1 MASEGKPNNLHPLQ
15 HEWVLWEH
23 TGGGKKDANAWKESM
38 KQLCA
43 FQNIEDFWRYYN
55 HIPRPSQVFF
65 DGEYKKKV
73 GPNNKIIEEYS
84 LFKKGIEPEWGDPR
98 NKTGGEWFWRSHLE
112 GDVLDLFWTNLVLGV
127 IGEAIEDPAL
137 GVHINGARVVD
148 KGKNYPIFKI
158 ELWIDTKDVSMR
170 EKLRV
175 RLNEIITHGLP
186 PNKFAKNNPK
196 FEWKDHS

>member
-1 MASEGKPNNLHPLQ
+1 
-15 HEWVLWEH
+15 
-23 TGGGKKDANAWKESM
+23 
-38 KQLCA
+38 
-43 FQNIEDFWRYYN
+43 
-55 HIPRPSQVFF
+55 
-65 DGEYKKKV
+65 
-73 GPNNKIIEEYS
+73 
-84 LFKKGIEPEWGDPR
+84 
-98 NKTGGEWFWRSHLE
+98 
-112 GDVLDLFWTNLVLGV
+112 V